1 MPLEK
6 VDKPDEHGDVST
18 EQLLK
23 DMGSNIE
30 KGLSTEEVKARLA
43 KYGYNE
49 VPEKRSS
56 PAINFLK
63 KFWGLTPWMLEV
75 TMVLTF
81 IFGLMLDLYILAAL
95 LLINAMLGFSQEQR
109 ANAAVEF
116 LKQRLKI
123 SCRVM
128 RDGAWQVLPAREIVP
143 GDISRIRAGD
153 FVSADMRLIDGTVE
167 VDQSALT
174 GESLSVNR
182 KNGDLLYSGSIVRKG
197 EALALVTS
205 TGLKTYFGKTAQL
218 VQIARHK
225 LHMES
230 VISGIVKWLLLIVG
244 SFLALDLAVSLLEGL
259 NLVNALLLALILLI
273 SAIPVALPAM
283 FTISMAIGSM
293 DLSKKGVLVT
303 RLSASE
309 DAASMDTLCVD
320 KTGTLTMNKLS
331 ITQVVA
337 SGKFSDQD
345 VILYGALASEQANQ
359 DPIDMAFI
367 NAADAGQLQGQ
378 KKIRFIPFDPSTRRT
393 EVVIIKDE
401 KELRILKG
409 QPSIILAL
417 CKLSPAEAESFKA
430 KEVEFAKKGFRT
442 IAIAAG
448 IKDDLKLVGVVA
460 LSDAPRPG
468 TAKLIA
474 ELKSLGISI
483 KMLTGDAVGIAREIS
498 STINLGDRITKIADV
513 KGARDE
519 LEAAK
524 MIENSDG
531 FAEIYPEDKYLI
543 IKDLQA
549 AKHITGMTGDGVNDS
564 PSLRQAEVGIAV
576 SNATDVAKGAASVV
590 LTEEGLVNIVDLVK
604 TGRVIHQRIITWIL
618 NKIVK
623 TFQIVVFTVAAFLLT
638 GFYVVSPFDVILL
651 LLLVDFVTI
660 SISTDNVR
668 WSPLPDTW
676 KVGGLTREA
685 VILGSFVVAE
695 SLGFLY
701 MVLKYLPMT
710 IDQLHTL
717 MFDLLI
723 FSGMLTIFVVRE
735 RGPFWR
741 SVPSRLLMLAVLAD
755 MLISSAI
762 SIIGI
767 PGLTP
772 IPAIYVL
779 IVAIFGF
786 VFFLLLNDLL
796 KTLISKMFKNFD

>member
-1 MPLEK
+1 MEK
-6 VDKPDEHGDVST
+6 VNKPDENAAVPI

-23 DMGSNIE
+23 DMGSNRE
-30 KGLSTEEVKARLA
+30 SGLSTEEVKARLS

-49 VPEKRSS
+49 IPEKRPN
-56 PAINFLK
+56 PAITFLR

-75 TMVLTF
+75 TMVLTYVF
-81 IFGLMLDLYILAAL
+81 RLMLDLYILAAL
-95 LLINAMLGFSQEQR
+95 LLINGILGFSQEQR
-109 ANAAVEF
+109 ANAAVES
-116 LKQRLKI
+116 LKQKLRV

-153 FVSADMRLIDGTVE
+153 FVSADMRVIDGTVE

-182 KNGDLLYSGSIVRKG
+182 KDGDLLYSGSIVRKG

-205 TGLKTYFGKTAQL
+205 TGVKTYFGKTAQL

-225 LHMES
+225 LHMEA
-230 VISGIVKWLLLIVG
+230 VISGIVKWLLVIVG
-244 SFLALDLAVSLLEGL
+244 SFLALDIAVSLLEGL
-259 NLVNALLLALILLI
+259 NVVNALLLALILLI

-283 FTISMAIGSM
+283 FTISMAIGSV

-331 ITQVVA
+331 ITQVMA
-337 SGKFSDQD
+337 GDKFSDQD

-367 NAADAGQLQGQ
+367 NAIDAAKLQGQ
-378 KKIRFIPFDPSTRRT
+378 KKIKFIPFDPSTRRT

-409 QPSIILAL
+409 QPSVIISL
-417 CKLSPAEAESFKA
+417 CKLTQAEAESFKG
-430 KEVEFAKKGFRT
+430 KEAEFAKKGFRT

-448 IKDDLKLVGVVA
+448 VKDDLKLVGVAA
-460 LSDAPRPG
+460 LSDSPRPG

-474 ELKSLGISI
+474 ELKTLGISI
-483 KMLTGDAVGIAREIS
+483 KMLTGDAVDIAREIA
-498 STINLGDRITKIADV
+498 STIKLGDRITNIADV
-513 KGARDE
+513 KGAHDE

-524 MIENSDG
+524 IVENSDG
-531 FAEIYPEDKYLI
+531 FAGIYPEDKYLI

-576 SNATDVAKGAASVV
+576 SNATDVAKSAASVV

-623 TFQIVVFTVAAFLLT
+623 TFQIVVFTVVAFLLT

-651 LLLVDFVTI
+651 LLLIDFVTI

-685 VILGSFVVAE
+685 VVLGAFVVAE
-695 SLGFLY
+695 SLGFLDIA
-701 MVLKYLPMT
+701 LNYLPMT

-735 RGPFWR
+735 RGPFWK
-741 SVPSRLLMLAVLAD
+741 SAPSRLLLLAVLAD
-755 MLISSAI
+755 ILISSAI

-779 IVAIFGF
+779 IVAVFGLL
-786 VFFLLLNDLL
+786 FFLLLNDLL
-796 KTLISKMFKNFD
+796 KTLISKRFKNFD